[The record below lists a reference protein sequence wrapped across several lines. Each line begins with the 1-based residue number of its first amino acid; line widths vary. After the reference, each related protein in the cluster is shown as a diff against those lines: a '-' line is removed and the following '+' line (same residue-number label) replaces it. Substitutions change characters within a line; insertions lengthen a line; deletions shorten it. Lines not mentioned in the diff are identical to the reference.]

1 MKKKKTIITL
11 LAGTFLMLAMVL
23 VNLIVTATHHNKTV
37 WATSTSKSAYENIMI
52 KTKEATEKQYRI
64 ALQYPVFKQAS
75 LNKEIDQYIKE
86 KEISFLK
93 EMKQTDKKKLN
104 KQPASLRLT
113 FELIPDNTGVY
124 SILFNE
130 KSYITAEKNRSFNE
144 TFIITLENGLFAKAP
159 DLFINPEKASRALH
173 TPDEIKNAGLYVK
186 NNNLVFFNEHKKHKG
201 SVPLYRAAPFLKKEW
216 RDQLTAAPASEAVTA
231 GKSVK
236 KIALTFDDGPNP
248 KSTKAILATLK
259 KHHAR
264 ATFFMLGSRVEQYPE
279 LVDQVVQE
287 GHEIGNHSW
296 SHRDF
301 TKLSKQEIQDEIT
314 RTALA
319 VEAAAGASPITVRPP
334 YGATNDL
341 VGEVI
346 GVKPMLWTIDTM
358 DWKSH
363 NPKAI
368 CGIVEKEAKDGSI
381 VLMHDIHE
389 TTAQSLDKMVS
400 SLQKQGYEFVT
411 VSEL

>member
-1 MKKKKTIITL
+1 MKRKTTIITL
-11 LAGTFLMLAMVL
+11 LAGVFLMLAMVL

-37 WATSTSKSAYENIMI
+37 WATSTSKSAYENVMV

-75 LNKEIDQYIKE
+75 LNKEIDQYVKE

-93 EMKQTDKKKLN
+93 EMKQIDKKKLK
-104 KQPASLRLT
+104 KQPASLRMT
-113 FELIPDNTGVY
+113 FEIIPDNAGVY

-130 KSYITAEKNRSFNE
+130 KAYITAEKNRSVNE
-144 TFIITLENGLFAKAP
+144 AFIINMENGLLAKAP

-173 TPDEIKNAGLYVK
+173 TPVEIKDAGLYVK
-186 NNNLVFFNEHKKHKG
+186 NNSIVFLNEDKKHKG
-201 SVPLYRAAPFLKKEW
+201 SVSLHRAAPFLKKEW
-216 RDQLTAAPASEAVTA
+216 RDQLTAAPSSEAVTA

-264 ATFFMLGSRVEQYPE
+264 ATFFMLGSRVEQYPA

-301 TKLSKQEIQDEIT
+301 TKLSKQEVQDEIS

-319 VEAAAGASPITVRPP
+319 VETAAGASPITVRPP

-341 VGEVI
+341 VNEVI
-346 GVKPMLWTIDTM
+346 GAKPMLWTIDTV

-400 SLQKQGYEFVT
+400 SLQKQGYELVT

>member
-1 MKKKKTIITL
+1 MKKKTTIITL
-11 LAGTFLMLAMVL
+11 LASVFLMLAMVL

-75 LNKEIDQYIKE
+75 LNKEIDQYVKE

-113 FELIPDNTGVY
+113 FELIPDNAGVY

-130 KSYITAEKNRSFNE
+130 KAYLTAEKNRSFNE
-144 TFIITLENGLFAKAP
+144 TFIINVETGLFTKAP

-173 TPDEIKNAGLYVK
+173 TPVEIKDAGLYVK
-186 NNNLVFFNEHKKHKG
+186 NNSIVFFNEHKKHKG
-201 SVPLYRAAPFLKKEW
+201 SVPLHRAAPFLKKEW

-231 GKSVK
+231 SKSVK

-301 TKLSKQEIQDEIT
+301 TKLSQQEIQDEIS

-341 VGEVI
+341 VNEVI
-346 GVKPMLWTIDTM
+346 GAKPMLWTIDTV

-400 SLQKQGYEFVT
+400 SLQKKGYEFVT

>member
-1 MKKKKTIITL
+1 MKKKTTIITL
-11 LAGTFLMLAMVL
+11 LAGVFLMLAMVL

-37 WATSTSKSAYENIMI
+37 WATSTSKSAYENVMV

-75 LNKEIDQYIKE
+75 LNKEIDQYVKE

-93 EMKQTDKKKLN
+93 EMKQIDKKKLK
-104 KQPASLRLT
+104 KQPASLRMT
-113 FELIPDNTGVY
+113 FEIIPDNAGVY

-130 KSYITAEKNRSFNE
+130 KAYITAEKNRSVNE
-144 TFIITLENGLFAKAP
+144 AFIINMENGLLAKAP

-173 TPDEIKNAGLYVK
+173 TPVEIKDAGLYVK
-186 NNNLVFFNEHKKHKG
+186 NNSIVFLNEDKKHKG
-201 SVPLYRAAPFLKKEW
+201 SVSLHRAAPFLKKEW
-216 RDQLTAAPASEAVTA
+216 RDQLTAAPSSEAVTA

-264 ATFFMLGSRVEQYPE
+264 ATFFMLGSRVEQYPA

-301 TKLSKQEIQDEIT
+301 TKLSKQEVQDEIS

-319 VEAAAGASPITVRPP
+319 VETAAGASPITVRPP

-341 VGEVI
+341 VNEVI
-346 GVKPMLWTIDTM
+346 GAKPMLWTIDTV

-400 SLQKQGYEFVT
+400 SLQKQGYELVT